1 MDWTDAKVE
10 GDRQS
15 RMEVLP
21 DTHFLILDHAVCFG
35 QTLFSQ
41 SPFHTHVT
49 LQCTVTGEKVTSL
62 FPWVLS
68 VFVWV
73 FNALPGPPLSLLIH
87 PAPLHHALQILYLI
101 SCYRF
106 DNIFAHRVQHKNKG
120 SISVKTTKHLCLD
133 VVGCEL
139 IN

>member
-41 SPFHTHVT
+41 SPFHTHVA
-49 LQCTVTGEKVTSL
+49 LRCTVTGEKVTSL

-87 PAPLHHALQILYLI
+87 PAPLHHYRYCIRYPAIALTIFLPI
-101 SCYRF
+101 EC
-106 DNIFAHRVQHKNKG
+106 NI
-120 SISVKTTKHLCLD
+120 KTRAPFRLRQQNTCVLT
-133 VVGCEL
+133 
-139 IN
+139 